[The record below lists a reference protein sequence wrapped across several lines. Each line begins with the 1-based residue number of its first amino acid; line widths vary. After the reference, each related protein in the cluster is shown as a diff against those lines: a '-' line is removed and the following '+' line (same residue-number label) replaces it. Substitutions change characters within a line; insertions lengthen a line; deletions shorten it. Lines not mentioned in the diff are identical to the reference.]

1 MICSP
6 APDLDRVSLLRRIS
20 GATSAQL
27 AHRDQGQAEIADP
40 GQQPVQRALIRE
52 QASDDRLRAVAAD
65 LEAAEP
71 VRPPVIEDAV
81 DADLVPG
88 GTPWAAHACSS
99 PRLAAIARPAP
110 RRNCGSGRPGQAR
123 WHRSRP
129 PHWPAASL
137 PSLGTAIAIL
147 RSVGVSF
154 LPAHYERPPGLGVT
168 RRCPCGGIF
177 RQGARHDSAAGAAGR
192 WLECPHPIARLAIA
206 GRAEGWVADG

>member
-6 APDLDRVSLLRRIS
+6 APDLDRVSLRRLIS

-88 GTPWAAHACSS
+88 GTPRVAHACSS
-99 PRLAAIARPAP
+99 PRLAAIAIPPVGRCLVSPGTLRTP
-110 RRNCGSGRPGQAR
+110 PWSGRHPTVPARVESSGEVPGTTV
-123 WHRSRP
+123 P
-129 PHWPAASL
+129 
-137 PSLGTAIAIL
+137 LG
-147 RSVGVSF
+147 
-154 LPAHYERPPGLGVT
+154 LPA
-168 RRCPCGGIF
+168 GG
-177 RQGARHDSAAGAAGR
+177 
-192 WLECPHPIARLAIA
+192 
-206 GRAEGWVADG
+206 

>member
-1 MICSP
+1 MIRSP
-6 APDLDRVSLLRRIS
+6 APDLDRVSLLRLVS

-27 AHRDQGQAEIADP
+27 AHRDQEKAEIADP

-52 QASDDRLRAVAAD
+52 QASDDRLGAVAAD

-88 GTPWAAHACSS
+88 GTCRVAHACSS

-110 RRNCGSGRPGQAR
+110 RRNCGSGGAGQAQ

-129 PHWPAASL
+129 PHRPAASL
-137 PSLGTAIAIL
+137 PSLRTAIAIPP
-147 RSVGVSF
+147 VGVLF
-154 LPAHYERPPGLGVT
+154 LLAHYERPPGLGVT
-168 RRCPCGGIF
+168 RRCLCGWNLP
-177 RQGARHDSAAGAAGR
+177 ARCRAGQCRRGCRSAVRMSATSSEAGCR
-192 WLECPHPIARLAIA
+192 WLC
-206 GRAEGWVADG
+206 